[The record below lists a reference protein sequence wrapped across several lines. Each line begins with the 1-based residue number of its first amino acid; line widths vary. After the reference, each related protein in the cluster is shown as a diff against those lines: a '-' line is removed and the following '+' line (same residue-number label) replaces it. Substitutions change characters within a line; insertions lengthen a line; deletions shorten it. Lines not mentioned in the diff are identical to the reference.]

1 MSGSDFRQ
9 RQVLAEAGLA
19 VLPFNNLSGD
29 ASLDYFSDGITED
42 LTTELSRYP
51 ELRIAARNSAFTYK
65 GKSVNVQEV
74 GRDLGVRYVLEG
86 SVRRSVDRVRITAQ
100 LIDATSGHHVW
111 AERYDEEGSDVFD
124 LQDQVTRKVAAAL
137 GGERG
142 LIRRAGYLR
151 AWEKPATALDEYD
164 YFLRIHMLI
173 YQFTK
178 DGMTQAQQVALEGLQ
193 RFPGSSLIQIKLGW
207 VLFQLARHDWS
218 EKPERDL
225 ERAFQLASEG
235 LAGRSLPPIGQW
247 HGHWLMSNL
256 QVWHKRDYEQ
266 ALAERDVA
274 LTLAPADAD
283 TLVQLCE
290 VLLYSDKSDDCIA
303 SVEKAKRMGPRYP
316 PWWFG
321 NAGWAHYL
329 KGHYETAIELARGS
343 RPIIGSAS
351 YAALDRTE
359 EARELAAKVLSS
371 NPKLTLTYLRATQPY
386 RNKEHLERLLDHLR
400 KAGVPES

>member
-1 MSGSDFRQ
+1 MHRCPEPSRQSEAFLLCRSSAGCTTIMSGSDFRQ
-9 RQVLAEAGLA
+9 RQGLAEAGLA

-86 SVRRSVDRVRITAQ
+86 SMRRSVDRVRITAQ

-207 VLFQLARHDWS
+207 VLFQLAR
-218 EKPERDL
+218 
-225 ERAFQLASEG
+225 
-235 LAGRSLPPIGQW
+235 
-247 HGHWLMSNL
+247 
-256 QVWHKRDYEQ
+256 
-266 ALAERDVA
+266 
-274 LTLAPADAD
+274 
-283 TLVQLCE
+283 
-290 VLLYSDKSDDCIA
+290 
-303 SVEKAKRMGPRYP
+303 
-316 PWWFG
+316 
-321 NAGWAHYL
+321 
-329 KGHYETAIELARGS
+329 
-343 RPIIGSAS
+343 
-351 YAALDRTE
+351 
-359 EARELAAKVLSS
+359 
-371 NPKLTLTYLRATQPY
+371 
-386 RNKEHLERLLDHLR
+386 
-400 KAGVPES
+400 